1 MVPQT
6 PPCVTVNACPPTVI
20 VPLRAAPSLA
30 RTENSTV
37 PAPLPPDP
45 DVIVIHSAPLVTDA
59 VQAQPVSVVT
69 VMGLS
74 VPPVPVEVNVWPD
87 GEIATVQPLACVAVN
102 ACPPAA
108 IDAVRSGP
116 VFAEAR

>member
-1 MVPQT
+1 M
-6 PPCVTVNACPPTVI
+6 NDCPPTVI
-20 VPLRAAPSLA
+20 VPLRAAPGLA
-30 RTENSTV
+30 TTENSTV
-37 PAPLPPDP
+37 PAPLPLDP

-69 VMGLS
+69 VMVPS
-74 VPPVPVEVNVWPD
+74 VPPAEVNVWPG

-102 ACPPAA
+102 VCPPAA
-108 IDAVRSGP
+108 IEAVRSGP